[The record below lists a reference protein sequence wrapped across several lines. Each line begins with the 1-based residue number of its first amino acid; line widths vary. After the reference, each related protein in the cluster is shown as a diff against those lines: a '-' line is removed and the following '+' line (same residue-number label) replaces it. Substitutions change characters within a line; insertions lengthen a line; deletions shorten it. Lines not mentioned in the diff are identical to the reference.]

1 MQHLQVASD
10 ILFGK
15 RKAGVTV
22 TAVDAG
28 SLGDELDLV
37 PGDQI
42 LSINGKKLRDFI
54 DFKFYA
60 GAEESLTLE
69 VEKAS
74 GETWELHVERSESE
88 PWGLDFEHFK
98 PKQCGNDCLF
108 CFCKQNPDGARASLF
123 FQDEDARLS
132 FLYGNYTTMTT
143 ITRSEMERIVEQ
155 RLTPQYVS
163 VHATDYEVRARLL
176 GIKRH
181 DDLLEKIRYFTENG
195 IEIHA
200 QIVLCPGINDGKQLE
215 KTVLDLAAMNPGVVS
230 AAIVPLGMTAHHQS
244 RELLTPVTDDW
255 SREIVQQVEPWQKQF
270 KTRLGTSFAFLGDEF
285 YIRAGLPIPPQSHYG
300 DYPQIEDGVGMVRSF
315 FNEMDRA
322 LKKPHR
328 AKSPGLRVSLATGSL
343 FAQALHDAAAKMGEA
358 LDMQVEVAA
367 VENRFF
373 GKEVTVAGLLC
384 GIDFLAARERFEG
397 DLLVIPS
404 VSLSGDRPWF
414 LDSMYFD
421 DFKTRIRMPV
431 IEGGKTPAELLDK
444 LAAYRPAKSSDT

>member
-15 RKAGVTV
+15 RKSGVTV

-28 SLGDELDLV
+28 SLGDELGLA

-42 LSINGKKLRDFI
+42 LSVDGKKLRDFI

-69 VEKAS
+69 VEKAN

-108 CFCKQNPDGARASLF
+108 CFCKQNPEGARASLF

-176 GIKRH
+176 GIKQH

-200 QIVLCPGINDGKQLE
+200 QIVLCPGINDGTQLE
-215 KTVLDLAAMNPGVVS
+215 KTVFDLARMSPGVQS

-244 RELLTPVTDDW
+244 KELLAPVTDAW
-255 SREIVQQVEPWQKQF
+255 AREIVEFVEPWQKEF
-270 KTRLGTSFAFLGDEF
+270 KRKLGTSFAFLGDEF
-285 YIRAGLPIPPQSHYG
+285 YIRAGLPVPPQSHYG

-315 FNEMDRA
+315 FNEMNRA
-322 LKKPHR
+322 LKKPRR
-328 AKSPGLRVSLATGSL
+328 AKCPGLRISLATGSL
-343 FAQALHDAAAKMGEA
+343 FAQALRDATAKMGEA

-384 GIDFLAARERFEG
+384 GIDFLAARDRFEG

-404 VSLSGDRPWF
+404 VCLSGERPWF